1 MIIERYRWRVYRHN
15 WSAINGHSDHNG
27 LLIGFNVKTS
37 LRLNWFEYFF
47 INMKLLRQFFDAVY
61 LFLFKRRSKYRYIG
75 KMLYYIYRPCKLILI
90 WRNFH
95 FINFIFLWNF
105 VNIFLYSLHF
115 DRRRILQFKMR
126 ILFYRMIY
134 MSVSVHNALGVM
146 ETVGKQV
153 QVVSGLGV
161 GGPVGPVGPV
171 GGDLH
176 HHHHPHPHAHP
187 PHPHSHPHGHPHGSH
202 GHSLATS
209 NPGRGQPQPPTS
221 HNQHVSARS
230 TPVQL
235 HR

>member
-1 MIIERYRWRVYRHN
+1 
-15 WSAINGHSDHNG
+15 
-27 LLIGFNVKTS
+27 
-37 LRLNWFEYFF
+37 
-47 INMKLLRQFFDAVY
+47 
-61 LFLFKRRSKYRYIG
+61 
-75 KMLYYIYRPCKLILI
+75 
-90 WRNFH
+90 
-95 FINFIFLWNF
+95 
-105 VNIFLYSLHF
+105 
-115 DRRRILQFKMR
+115 
-126 ILFYRMIY
+126 
-134 MSVSVHNALGVM
+134 M

-176 HHHHPHPHAHP
+176 HHHHPHPHALP

-221 HNQHVSARS
+221 HNQHVPARS

-235 HR
+235 HRPTQNYVNIKSSSPVSPRTIGTGATYVQGGAAASYFNIELNRVARSFSFLC

>member
-1 MIIERYRWRVYRHN
+1 
-15 WSAINGHSDHNG
+15 
-27 LLIGFNVKTS
+27 
-37 LRLNWFEYFF
+37 
-47 INMKLLRQFFDAVY
+47 
-61 LFLFKRRSKYRYIG
+61 
-75 KMLYYIYRPCKLILI
+75 
-90 WRNFH
+90 
-95 FINFIFLWNF
+95 
-105 VNIFLYSLHF
+105 
-115 DRRRILQFKMR
+115 
-126 ILFYRMIY
+126 
-134 MSVSVHNALGVM
+134 M

-176 HHHHPHPHAHP
+176 HHHHPHPHALP

-221 HNQHVSARS
+221 HNQHVPARS

-235 HR
+235 HSFHKTLLANEENPILGDIHTEIKINLEVARKLEEPPCHIGRGCQ

>member
-1 MIIERYRWRVYRHN
+1 
-15 WSAINGHSDHNG
+15 
-27 LLIGFNVKTS
+27 
-37 LRLNWFEYFF
+37 
-47 INMKLLRQFFDAVY
+47 
-61 LFLFKRRSKYRYIG
+61 
-75 KMLYYIYRPCKLILI
+75 
-90 WRNFH
+90 
-95 FINFIFLWNF
+95 
-105 VNIFLYSLHF
+105 
-115 DRRRILQFKMR
+115 
-126 ILFYRMIY
+126 
-134 MSVSVHNALGVM
+134 M

-176 HHHHPHPHAHP
+176 HHHHPHPHALP

-221 HNQHVSARS
+221 HNQHVPARS

-235 HR
+235 HRPTQSYVNIKSSSPVSPRTIGTGATYVQGGAAASSANHCTVEITKFNSTKLSTRIAGMNYDMRMSQHRNAKPPVEMKGGKKV